1 LVRAFAQATSG
12 SQAQLILVGDGPDQ
26 KECRAIVGELQLGA
40 RVVFLGERDAIPE
53 LMSPADVFALSSREE
68 SFGLSALEAMACGTP
83 VVSTDAG
90 GVKEVVEHGLSGL
103 LSPVD
108 DMKAFAANIALLLND
123 RGAAQ
128 RMGHAAREQA
138 LERFRR
144 EKVVVL
150 YEELY
155 RRVLAQTR

>member
-1 LVRAFAQATSG
+1 
-12 SQAQLILVGDGPDQ
+12 
-26 KECRAIVGELQLGA
+26 
-40 RVVFLGERDAIPE
+40 
-53 LMSPADVFALSSREE
+53 
-68 SFGLSALEAMACGTP
+68 
-83 VVSTDAG
+83 
-90 GVKEVVEHGLSGL
+90 
-103 LSPVD
+103 
-108 DMKAFAANIALLLND
+108 MKAFAANIALLLND

-128 RMGHAAREQA
+128 RMGQAAREQA